1 VETPMAAMKIL
12 WSRSQHPRS
21 SQFTFTGI
29 LARRRRR
36 SASGSNS
43 GDGEEGGETRAAANG
58 NCSGSAWP
66 N

>member
-1 VETPMAAMKIL
+1 METPMAAMKIL

-58 NCSGSAWP
+58 NCY
-66 N
+66 